1 MEKITLKYEEVIIRG
16 LKKSQ
21 IPRAIEPF
29 IEGGNDVGIGMEVDG
44 TYVVS
49 SRVFVG
55 RKEED
60 HD

>member
-55 RKEED
+55 REE
-60 HD
+60 

>member
-1 MEKITLKYEEVIIRG
+1 MEKITIRYEEVILRG

-29 IEGGNDVGIGMEVDG
+29 LENGNNVGIGMDVDG

-55 RKEED
+55 REEE
-60 HD
+60 

>member
-21 IPRAIEPF
+21 IPRAIDPF
-29 IEGGNDVGIGMEVDG
+29 LENGNDVGIGMETDG

-49 SRVFVG
+49 SRVFKG
-55 RKEED
+55 TEEEG

>member
-21 IPRAIEPF
+21 IPRAIDLFLEN
-29 IEGGNDVGIGMEVDG
+29 GNDVGIGMEVDG

-55 RKEED
+55 RD
-60 HD
+60 DSAS